1 MGASDFSLVLA
12 SAVEKKGKKRG
23 QIPKIWAR
31 AQRPPRGGHPF
42 SSPDYLS
49 VRFARLFF
57 PNGESGPGFK
67 YEFINRRPLP
77 RFFFSSFSK

>member
-1 MGASDFSLVLA
+1 MRLGGNRRWVLLILA
-12 SAVEKKGKKRG
+12 WYQAPQWGKSAKNGVKYEKYGRAKG
-23 QIPKIWAR
+23 

-57 PNGESGPGFK
+57 PQWGVWS
-67 YEFINRRPLP
+67 RV
-77 RFFFSSFSK
+77 